1 MLKTSVFRLLLLM
14 VPNAYSHVNCVLIIQ
29 SANQDVVQVMVV
41 AIFAEFLVKMNLESL
56 SMKSLNLQVQIN
68 LHVKKRTARR
78 KGKLLK

>member
-1 MLKTSVFRLLLLM
+1 M
-14 VPNAYSHVNCVLIIQ
+14 VPNAYSHVNCVLIIH

-41 AIFAEFLVKMNLESL
+41 AIFAEFLVKMNLGSL
-56 SMKSLNLQVQIN
+56 SMKNLNLQVQIN